1 MTSFAEAVALFR
13 RGDARGARKA
23 GEKLLRQAPK
33 DPQLLEFVGIMRCQ
47 TGDGVKG
54 VAALRAAA
62 AARPANPGVR
72 QNLAQALVDLGR
84 LAEAESACAE
94 AAALPDPGERRARL
108 HAWLLQALGRPA
120 EAARLYEAL
129 VARHPED
136 AESWNNLGNA
146 RRALRDLAAA
156 AAALVQAAR
165 LRPADAAIH
174 CNLSRALL
182 EAGDEEGALAAL
194 RAYRGPPDAGLETE
208 RANLLAGAARVEE
221 AERAYRAA
229 LAVEPASADAWFG
242 LGLLL
247 EHGGR
252 GDEVAGMLAEADA
265 AGVHDDSL
273 HLLRAFALRREGRI
287 EEALAAAEA
296 APADVEP
303 ARRLQLIGEM
313 SDRLGRADAAW
324 QAFAAMNETAADAE
338 AEAGAAIYRD
348 EVEQVI
354 ATVTPAWAAS
364 WTPPAPPP
372 ERPAPIFLVGFP
384 RSGTTLLDTMLMA
397 NPRLLV
403 LEERPLWNRV
413 IEEAGGLE
421 RLATLSQP
429 EIERLRAFYF
439 AGVDEHAPDAGGRI
453 PVDKMP
459 LNLAR
464 LPWLHRLFPEA
475 KIILSLRHPADV
487 VLSCLFTN
495 FKLNYAMANFLDL
508 GDAARLYDRVMS
520 AWEASRTAL
529 GLTPHA
535 IRYEDLIADPDAALR
550 PLFAYVGLD
559 WTPEAADHR
568 QAARARGYVASAS
581 YAQVTE
587 PIYRRAEGR
596 WTRYRDRLAP
606 ILPIL
611 APWAERFG
619 YALEGLDS

>member
-1 MTSFAEAVALFR
+1 VTSFAEAVALFR

-23 GEKLLRQAPK
+23 GERLLKQAPK
-33 DPQLLEFVGIMRCQ
+33 DPQLLEFVGVMRCQ

-54 VAALRAAA
+54 IAALRASAT
-62 AARPANPGVR
+62 ARPGDPGVR

-84 LAEAESACAE
+84 LPEAEAVCAQ
-94 AAALPDPGERRARL
+94 AAPLLDPGERRARL
-108 HAWLLQALGRPA
+108 HAWLLQTLGRPA
-120 EAARLYEAL
+120 EAARLYESL
-129 VARHPED
+129 LARHPQD

-146 RRALRDLAAA
+146 RRALGDHAGA

-174 CNLSRALL
+174 RNLSRTFL
-182 EAGDEEGALAAL
+182 EAGDEAGALSAL
-194 RAYRGPPDAGLETE
+194 AAYRGPAAAGLEVE
-208 RANLLAGAARVEE
+208 RANLLAGETRVEE

-229 LAVEPASADAWFG
+229 LAVAPDLADAWFG

-252 GDEVAGMLAEADA
+252 GDEVAAMLAEAEA
-265 AGVHDDSL
+265 VGVRDGSL
-273 HLLRAFALRREGRI
+273 QLLRAFALRREGRI
-287 EEALAAAEA
+287 EEALSAADA
-296 APADVEP
+296 APAEIEP

-313 SDRLGRADAAW
+313 NDRLGRADAAW
-324 QAFAAMNETAADAE
+324 DAFAAMNETVTDAE
-338 AEAGAAIYRD
+338 ALAGAAIYRN

-354 ATVTPAWAAS
+354 ATVTPAWVAS
-364 WTPPAPPP
+364 WTPPPPP
-372 ERPAPIFLVGFP
+372 PARPRPIFLVGFP
-384 RSGTTLLDTMLMA
+384 RSGTTLLDTILMA
-397 NPRLLV
+397 NSQLLV

-413 IEEAGGLE
+413 IEEAGSLD
-421 RLATLSQP
+421 RLAALSQP
-429 EIERLRAFYF
+429 EIERLRTLYF
-439 AGVDEHAPDAGGRI
+439 TAVDEHAPNGGGRI

-464 LPWLHRLFPEA
+464 LPWLHRLFPDA

-495 FKLNYAMANFLDL
+495 FKLNYAMANFRDL
-508 GDAARLYDRVMS
+508 GDAARLYDRVMT
-520 AWEASRTAL
+520 AWEGSRAAF

-535 IRYEDLIADPDAALR
+535 LRYEDLIADPQGALR
-550 PLFAYVGLD
+550 PLFAYLGLD
-559 WTPEAADHR
+559 WTPGAADHR

-587 PIYRRAEGR
+587 PIYRRAAGR

-619 YALEGLDS
+619 YAL

>member
-1 MTSFAEAVALFR
+1 VTSFAEAVALFR

-23 GEKLLRQAPK
+23 GEKLLKQAPK
-33 DPQLLEFVGIMRCQ
+33 DPQLLEFVGVMRCQ

-54 VAALRAAA
+54 IAALRAAA
-62 AARPANPGVR
+62 AARPGDPGVR

-84 LAEAESACAE
+84 LPEAETVCSE
-94 AAALPDPGERRARL
+94 AAALPDPGERRTRL
-108 HAWLLQALGRPA
+108 HAWLLQTLGRQA
-120 EAARLYEAL
+120 EAARVYQAL
-129 VARHPED
+129 VDRHPED
-136 AESWNNLGNA
+136 AETWNNLGNA
-146 RRALRDLAAA
+146 RRALGDRPGA
-156 AAALVQAAR
+156 AAALAQAAR
-165 LRPADAAIH
+165 LRPADPAIH
-174 CNLSRALL
+174 RNLSRALV
-182 EAGDEEGALAAL
+182 EAGDEAGALAAL
-194 RAYRGPPDAGLETE
+194 TSYRGLPDAGLETE
-208 RANLLAGAARVEE
+208 RANLLAGEARVEE
-221 AERAYRAA
+221 AERAHRAA
-229 LAVEPASADAWFG
+229 LAVAPDSADAWFG

-252 GDEVAGMLAEADA
+252 GDEVAGILAEAEA
-265 AGVHDDSL
+265 AGVRVDTL
-273 HLLRAFALRREGRI
+273 QLLRAFAHRREGRI

-296 APADVEP
+296 APADLEP

-313 SDRLGRADAAW
+313 NDRLGRADAAW
-324 QAFAAMNETAADAE
+324 EAFAAMNKLASDAE
-338 AEAGAAIYRD
+338 AKAGAAIYRG

-354 ATVTPAWAAS
+354 ATVTPDWAAS
-364 WTPPAPPP
+364 WTPAAPPP
-372 ERPAPIFLVGFP
+372 ARPAPIFLVGFP

-397 NPRLLV
+397 NDQLVV

-413 IEEAGGLE
+413 IEAAGGLD
-421 RLATLSQP
+421 RLPTLSQA
-429 EIERLRAFYF
+429 EIEHLRALYF
-439 AGVDEHAPDAGGRI
+439 AAVDEHAPDAGDRI

-508 GDAARLYDRVMS
+508 GDAARLYDRVMT
-520 AWEASRTAL
+520 AWEGSRAAFAVTAHDL
-529 GLTPHA
+529 
-535 IRYEDLIADPDAALR
+535 RYEDLIADPEATLR
-550 PLFAYVGLD
+550 PLFAYLGLD
-559 WTPEAADHR
+559 WTPAAADHR
-568 QAARARGYVASAS
+568 HAARARGYVASAS

-619 YALEGLDS
+619 YAL

>member
-1 MTSFAEAVALFR
+1 VTSFAEAVALFR
-13 RGDARGARKA
+13 RGDALAARKA
-23 GEKLLRQAPK
+23 GERLLKQAPK
-33 DPQLLEFVGIMRCQ
+33 DPQLLEFVGVMRCQ
-47 TGDGVKG
+47 TGDGLKG
-54 VAALRAAA
+54 IAALRAAA

-84 LAEAESACAE
+84 LPEGEAACAE
-94 AAALPDPGERRARL
+94 AAPLPDPGDRRARL
-108 HAWLLQALGRPA
+108 HAWLLQTLGRQA
-120 EAARLYEAL
+120 EAARVYEAL
-129 VARHPED
+129 VDRRPQD
-136 AESWNNLGNA
+136 AELWNNLGNA
-146 RRALRDLAAA
+146 RRALGHRSGA
-156 AAALVQAAR
+156 AAALAQAAG
-165 LRPADAAIH
+165 LRPTDAAIH
-174 CNLSRALL
+174 CNLSRALV
-182 EAGDEEGALAAL
+182 EAGDEAGALAAL
-194 RAYRGPPDAGLETE
+194 TSYRGPPDAGLETE
-208 RANLLAGAARVEE
+208 RANLLAGEARVEE
-221 AERAYRAA
+221 AEGAYRAA
-229 LAVEPASADAWFG
+229 LAVAPSSGDAWFG

-252 GDEVAGMLAEADA
+252 GDEVAAILAEAEA
-265 AGVHDDSL
+265 AGVRDASL
-273 HLLRAFALRREGRI
+273 QLLQAFALRREGRI

-296 APADVEP
+296 APAEIEP

-313 SDRLGRADAAW
+313 NDRLGQADAAW
-324 QAFAAMNETAADAE
+324 EAFAAMNKLASDAE
-338 AEAGAAIYRD
+338 AQAGAAIYRD
-348 EVEQVI
+348 EVEQLI

-364 WTPPAPPP
+364 WTPPAPSP

-397 NPRLLV
+397 NPQLVV
-403 LEERPLWNRV
+403 LEERPLWNKV

-421 RLATLSQP
+421 RLATLSQA
-429 EIERLRAFYF
+429 EIEHLRALYF
-439 AGVDEHAPDAGGRI
+439 AAVDEHAPDAGGRI

-475 KIILSLRHPADV
+475 KILLSLRHPGDV

-508 GDAARLYDRVMS
+508 GDAARLYDRVMT
-520 AWEASRTAL
+520 AWEGSRTAF
-529 GLTPHA
+529 GIKPHA
-535 IRYEDLIADPDAALR
+535 LRYEDLIADPEAHLR
-550 PLFAYVGLD
+550 PLFAYLGLN
-559 WTPEAADHR
+559 WTPGAADHR
-568 QAARARGYVASAS
+568 EAARARGYVASAS

-619 YALEGLDS
+619 YAL